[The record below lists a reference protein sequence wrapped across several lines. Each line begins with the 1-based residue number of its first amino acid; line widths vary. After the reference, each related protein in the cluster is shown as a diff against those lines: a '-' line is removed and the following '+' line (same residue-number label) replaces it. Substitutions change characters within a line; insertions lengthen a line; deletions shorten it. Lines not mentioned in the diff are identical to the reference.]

1 MFSGANETGLVLVTA
16 PDVYQPEVLSLVD
29 ELTEIYRRTE
39 RIDYSTGLTKPGTS
53 SQCGYPCTTSRRRH
67 R

>member
-29 ELTEIYRRTE
+29 ELPEICSE
-39 RIDYSTGLTKPGTS
+39 D
-53 SQCGYPCTTSRRRH
+53 
-67 R
+67 